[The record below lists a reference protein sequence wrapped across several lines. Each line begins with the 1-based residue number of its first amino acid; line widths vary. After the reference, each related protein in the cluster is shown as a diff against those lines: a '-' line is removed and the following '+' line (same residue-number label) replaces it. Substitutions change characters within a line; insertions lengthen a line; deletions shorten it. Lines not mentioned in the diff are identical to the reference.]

1 MVELDPLILLAVVG
15 YLTLSSVLIT
25 GVWLSRRE
33 IQKIRAKAEPLMVK
47 ADVALDE
54 SRQLLVEIR
63 AMRAQATPY
72 MEKLADLEMVPGT
85 IVAGIEKVLNDQLA
99 VQGSPLRQFTAALVT
114 EGSSAMKEALVEVLG
129 PQLETLKR
137 LAPAAAT
144 IMGEKGVETRID
156 KKEGIEAVDQILNGF
171 GPLRGLVEKFIPP
184 SGRQTPM
191 DLFANLMKARQTI
204 GSFAPDLAARLD
216 GLLEQV
222 MLGGAVPSMTEGT
235 PGLGGLANVFG
246 GAKRFVPVVSEG
258 SSAGD
263 TYGR

>member
-1 MVELDPLILLAVVG
+1 MVDLDPFILLAVVG

-33 IQKIRAKAEPLMVK
+33 IRKIRAKADPI
-47 ADVALDE
+47 LDTLPAILAKLPDL
-54 SRQLLVEIR
+54 Q
-63 AMRAQATPY
+63 
-72 MEKLADLEMVPGT
+72 KLADLEMVPGT
-85 IVAGIEKVLNDQLA
+85 IVAGIEKVLNDRLA

-129 PQLETLKR
+129 PQLETLTR

-156 KKEGIEAVDQILNGF
+156 KKEGIEAVDSILKGL

-235 PGLGGLANVFG
+235 PGLGGLAGVFG
-246 GAKRFVPVVSEG
+246 GTKRFVPVVSEG